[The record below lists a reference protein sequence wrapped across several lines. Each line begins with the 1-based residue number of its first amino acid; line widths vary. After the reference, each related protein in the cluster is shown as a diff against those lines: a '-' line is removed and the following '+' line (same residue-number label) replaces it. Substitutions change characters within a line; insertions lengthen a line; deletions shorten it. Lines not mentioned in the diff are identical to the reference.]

1 MTLIGKSIG
10 LRNKINMQDISNMNK
25 IKYAFWGTGPLAES
39 ALYALYKNNLEKAE
53 KSSLSLEYIFTKPD
67 AEVGRAKTLTAPMIK
82 TWGESKSIKVI
93 QPSKLRPSAEDLDI
107 NNPDNKIDGYNLL
120 KAILSDMDVCIVA
133 SYGKIIPQELLE
145 LPKYG
150 FINIHPSNLPEFRG
164 PSPIESQLLNNYKE
178 LVISIMKLDAGMDSG
193 DIIIKNKIDITE
205 LDTTQSLELKAG
217 QVGGELLFN
226 ILPDYVGGNIK
237 SVMQDE
243 SSKTICKFIKKE
255 DGEIKL
261 SIQEILVEISRE
273 KLSEIKSKHRA
284 YYPWPG
290 IFFFLKHKIHS
301 EEKEIRIKISE
312 VNLNNSSSDGAQK
325 LEDIILKVI
334 PEGRKEISF
343 EDFKRGY
350 LENN

>member
-1 MTLIGKSIG
+1 MPEEKLQNNT
-10 LRNKINMQDISNMNK
+10 K

-39 ALYALYKNNLEKAE
+39 ALYALYKNNLENKKE
-53 KSSLSLEYIFTKPD
+53 GEEILSLEYIFTKPD

-82 TWGESKSIKVI
+82 TWGESKGIKVI

-150 FINIHPSNLPEFRG
+150 FVNIHPSDLPEFRG

-178 LVISIMKLDAGMDSG
+178 LVISIMKLDTGMDSG
-193 DIIIKNKIDITE
+193 DIIIKNKIEITE
-205 LDTTQSLELKAG
+205 VDTTQSLELKAG

-226 ILPDYVGGNIK
+226 ILPDYVAGNIK
-237 SVMQDE
+237 LSAQKDE
-243 SSKTICKFIKKE
+243 DKTICKFVKKE

-261 SIQEILVEISRE
+261 SPQELKGEVEISDE
-273 KLSEIKSKHRA
+273 KILGIKNKWRA

-290 IFFFLKHKIHS
+290 IFFFLKHKIHN
-301 EEKEIRIKISE
+301 EEKLIRFKISE
-312 VNLNNSSSDGAQK
+312 FNIKGNNLG
-325 LEDIILKVI
+325 ECILRLI
-334 PEGRKEISF
+334 PEGKKEITF
-343 EDFKRGY
+343 QDFKRGY
-350 LENN
+350 LESN